1 MYSVSGKVLVDGE
14 PATRA
19 EITLHPLDPLHKKDD
34 KTVRPFAVV
43 DPDGSFRL
51 STYETC
57 DGAPAG
63 EYAVT
68 VVWPS
73 FTTDPLGEETPG
85 PDRLR
90 KRYADARRSAFR
102 ATIREGDNQLPP
114 FELTAR

>member
-1 MYSVSGKVLVDGE
+1 
-14 PATRA
+14 
-19 EITLHPLDPLHKKDD
+19 LHPLDPLHKKDD